1 VSDTSIGGLAI
12 AGEDFRVGRVLSRSL
27 ALFLGNFPK
36 YSLYGV
42 ATAVPHLMNALYTFE
57 IQDFLL
63 RHLNSRGGLSAL
75 NFGSTIIWAIVF
87 SVCQAAMI
95 HGTLQDI
102 RGHPFDIGASIRRSL
117 SRMLPVIGT
126 AICAIAV
133 VALGFV
139 LLVVPGFIFVTMFY
153 VVIPVCVVESLG
165 PIRSLGR
172 SRELTKGH
180 RWQIFAIYL
189 VPAMVLGI
197 CHYLLHRLGIRYG
210 GITGYAA
217 GIFLLTAIG
226 GTYQAIVNIVTYYDL
241 RSTKEGLDVEHLA
254 AVFD

>member
-1 VSDTSIGGLAI
+1 
-12 AGEDFRVGRVLSRSL
+12 
-27 ALFLGNFPK
+27 
-36 YSLYGV
+36 
-42 ATAVPHLMNALYTFE
+42 
-57 IQDFLL
+57 
-63 RHLNSRGGLSAL
+63 
-75 NFGSTIIWAIVF
+75 
-87 SVCQAAMI
+87 MI
-95 HGTLQDI
+95 HGALQDI

-126 AICAIAV
+126 AICAFAV

-153 VVIPVCVVESLG
+153 VVIPVCVVESLAD
-165 PIRSLGR
+165 PKSWP
-172 SRELTKGH
+172 SRELAKGH

-189 VPAMVLGI
+189 VPAILLGI
-197 CHYLLHRLGIRYG
+197 CHFLLHRFGIRYG
-210 GITGYAA
+210 GIMGYAA

-226 GTYQAIVNIVTYYDL
+226 GTYQAIVNIVTYHDL

>member
-1 VSDTSIGGLAI
+1 
-12 AGEDFRVGRVLSRSL
+12 
-27 ALFLGNFPK
+27 
-36 YSLYGV
+36 
-42 ATAVPHLMNALYTFE
+42 
-57 IQDFLL
+57 
-63 RHLNSRGGLSAL
+63 
-75 NFGSTIIWAIVF
+75 
-87 SVCQAAMI
+87 
-95 HGTLQDI
+95 
-102 RGHPFDIGASIRRSL
+102 
-117 SRMLPVIGT
+117 MLPVIGT
-126 AICAIAV
+126 AICAFAV

-172 SRELTKGH
+172 SRELAKGH

-189 VPAMVLGI
+189 VPAMLLGI
-197 CHYLLHRLGIRYG
+197 CHFLLNRFGIRYG
-210 GITGYAA
+210 GIMVYAA